1 MDENWTKHQIP
12 SILPATPEPTS
23 EQEYRKRLA
32 EFVGDIETNRIM
44 NMQSINKN

>member
-23 EQEYRKRLA
+23 EEEYKRRLV
-32 EFVGDIETNRIM
+32 EFVGEIEADRI
-44 NMQSINKN
+44 MQSIKKN